1 MKLKVK
7 KTINIPEI
15 PDEVEMEPGTLRDL
29 FKKVLEGTHF
39 VKEIIDPR
47 TGELKLDDLFE
58 IRLNDVLHYALPQG
72 LDTGLKDG
80 DTITVSLLLLGG
92 G

>member
-7 KTINIPEI
+7 KTMNIPEI
-15 PDEVEMEPGTLRDL
+15 PDEVEMESGTLRD
-29 FKKVLEGTHF
+29 FFNNVLQDTHF
-39 VKEIIDPR
+39 VKEIVNPR
-47 TGELKLDDLFE
+47 TGELRLDDLFE
-58 IRLNDVLHYALPQG
+58 VRLNDALHYALPQG

-80 DTITVSLLLLGG
+80 DTITISLILLGG